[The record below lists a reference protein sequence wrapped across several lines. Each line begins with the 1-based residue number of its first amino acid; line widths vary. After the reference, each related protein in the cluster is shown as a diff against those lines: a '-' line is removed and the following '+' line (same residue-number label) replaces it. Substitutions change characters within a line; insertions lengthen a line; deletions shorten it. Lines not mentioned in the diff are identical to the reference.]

1 MKITAPNPELVNPQG
16 PQGLEAPG
24 SKKEFTNVL
33 NQMMDEV
40 SRQQHDGDKKIS
52 GSLVGQ
58 EDLHEAML
66 SLEKANLSLKV
77 LIQVRNKMIQAYEE
91 LSRMPI

>member
-1 MKITAPNPELVNPQG
+1 MKITAPNQELALPQLT
-16 PQGLEAPG
+16 QGLEASAP
-24 SKKEFTNVL
+24 KKEFGNVL
-33 NQMMDEV
+33 NQMVDEV
-40 SRQQHDGDKKIS
+40 SRLQQDGDKKIS

-58 EDLHEAML
+58 EDLHEAMR

-91 LSRMPI
+91 LSRMPL